1 MPWEREPHLHS
12 NGFITGRIAYRAEFT
27 PGAAI
32 SVKAK
37 KQSRFA
43 GERGEFGSSRSRY
56 NQRGRID
63 PSIYRM
69 ENSYTTTT
77 VGRTCQGI
85 KDRVCRRM
93 EEAGITDNRVTK
105 MISFDNRIFRAVAL
119 LTIDQSFEFT
129 SRPSN
134 DSLRSSDIKKRAIH
148 FELST
153 PRSGKKK
160 KKEKKSRV
168 TNTSN
173 NLVGRQSGIRR

>member
-1 MPWEREPHLHS
+1 MGTRTAFAFQRLHYGPYRLS
-12 NGFITGRIAYRAEFT
+12 GGIYAGCRHFGEGEEAVSFCRRKRGIWIVEVALQRTGR
-27 PGAAI
+27 
-32 SVKAK
+32 
-37 KQSRFA
+37 
-43 GERGEFGSSRSRY
+43 
-56 NQRGRID
+56 RID

-105 MISFDNRIFRAVAL
+105 TISFDNRIFRAVAL

-160 KKEKKSRV
+160 KKGKKKSRDEY
-168 TNTSN
+168 
-173 NLVGRQSGIRR
+173 LE

>member
-1 MPWEREPHLHS
+1 
-12 NGFITGRIAYRAEFT
+12 
-27 PGAAI
+27 
-32 SVKAK
+32 
-37 KQSRFA
+37 
-43 GERGEFGSSRSRY
+43 
-56 NQRGRID
+56 
-63 PSIYRM
+63 
-69 ENSYTTTT
+69 
-77 VGRTCQGI
+77 
-85 KDRVCRRM
+85 M

-160 KKEKKSRV
+160 KKGKKKSRDEY
-168 TNTSN
+168 
-173 NLVGRQSGIRR
+173 LE